1 MTDYDLTIIGGGSA
15 GLVLAVA
22 GAKLGKKTALIE
34 KHRIGGDCLWT
45 GCVPSKALL
54 KVAKVANEIQHAE
67 KYGFFCEGEV
77 FNRAPD
83 FQQAMAYVRSTQQK
97 IEEEHDNPER
107 FRDMGVDVIFGSGR
121 FMSPQ
126 RFVVKGAG
134 ENHAY
139 RAGEANSG
147 EMRTLTSK
155 KFVISTGSRPAV
167 PPIPGIENCDYLDSE
182 TVWELEELPKRLL
195 VVGAGPIGVE
205 LGQAFHRLGAAVTIA
220 QRGNRILTKED
231 ADVSACLLD
240 CLREEG
246 ITIRLNTQITRIDN
260 HIASAAV
267 GRGPV
272 PRHPQSSPGNVV
284 NPNASAAVGRGPV
297 PRHPQNSQGNIDS
310 HNASAAVGRGPVPHA
325 QSSPGNLDNPNASAT
340 VGRGPVPRHPQS
352 SPENAVNVTFRHDK
366 NSTTEQQ
373 FDKILIAAGR
383 APNVEGL
390 GLEELGVNV
399 SKRGIEV
406 NNKLQTRVKNIY
418 AAGDVIGHYLFTHV
432 AAYQAQLLL
441 RNIFFPLSRT
451 IDYSIV
457 PWTTFCEPEVA
468 RCGLTEA
475 EAREKYGDVDVF
487 TLPQA
492 DVDRAVAEGETRGF
506 TKVIAS
512 RWRGK
517 ILGVHLVGANAGEV
531 LHEYVLAMQHG
542 IPLHKLSGMM
552 HVYPTFSSSV
562 WRVAGKWFSE
572 STPIQLFRKL
582 ISS

>member
-1 MTDYDLTIIGGGSA
+1 MTEYDVTIIGGGSA

-22 GAKLGKKTALIE
+22 GAKLGRKTALIE
-34 KHRIGGDCLWT
+34 KHRLGGDCLWT

-54 KVAKVANEIQHAE
+54 KVAKVANEIKHAE
-67 KYGFFCEGEV
+67 KYGFFLEGEV
-77 FNRAPD
+77 FNRAPE

-107 FRDMGVDVIFGSGR
+107 FREMGVDVIFGSGH
-121 FMSPQ
+121 FTSSQ
-126 RFVVKGAG
+126 TFVVNGAV
-134 ENHAY
+134 ENRTN
-139 RAGEANSG
+139 RAGETES
-147 EMRTLTSK
+147 EQTRTLTSK

-167 PPIPGIENCDYLDSE
+167 PLIPGIETCDYLDSE
-182 TVWELEELPKRLL
+182 SVWELEELPKRLL

-205 LGQAFHRLGAAVTIA
+205 LGQAFHRLGAEVTLV
-220 QRGNRILTKED
+220 QRSDRILTKED
-231 ADVSACLLD
+231 ADVSTCLLD

-246 ITIRLNTQITRIDN
+246 ITIRLNTQITRVDN
-260 HIASAAV
+260 QKASPSVGRGPVPRDNVSPSV

-272 PRHPQSSPGNVV
+272 PRHAQGSPG
-284 NPNASAAVGRGPV
+284 
-297 PRHPQNSQGNIDS
+297 
-310 HNASAAVGRGPVPHA
+310 
-325 QSSPGNLDNPNASAT
+325 T
-340 VGRGPVPRHPQS
+340 V
-352 SPENAVNVTFRHDK
+352 VNVTFRSDE
-366 NSTTEQQ
+366 NGTEEQQ

-383 APNVEGL
+383 TPNVEGL
-390 GLEELGVNV
+390 GLEEIGVNV

-406 NNKLQTRVKNIY
+406 NNKLQTNVKNIY

-441 RNIFFPLSRT
+441 RNIFFPLSKT
-451 IDYSIV
+451 VDYAVV
-457 PWTTFCEPEVA
+457 PWTTFCEPQVA

-475 EAREKYGDVDVF
+475 EAREKHGDVDVF

-492 DVDRAVAEGETRGF
+492 DVDRAVADGETRGF
-506 TKVIAS
+506 TKVITS

-531 LHEYVLAMQHG
+531 IHEYVLAMQHG
-542 IPLHKLSGMM
+542 IPLRKLSEMI

-572 STPIQLFRKL
+572 STLIRTVRKL
-582 ISS
+582 IS

>member
-1 MTDYDLTIIGGGSA
+1 MTEYDVTIIGGGSA

-22 GAKLGKKTALIE
+22 GAKLGRKTALIE
-34 KHRIGGDCLWT
+34 KHRLGGDCLWT

-54 KVAKVANEIQHAE
+54 KVAKVANEIKHAE
-67 KYGFFCEGEV
+67 KYGFFLEGEV

-107 FRDMGVDVIFGSGR
+107 FREMGVDVIFGSGH
-121 FMSPQ
+121 FTSPQ
-126 RFVVKGAG
+126 TFVVNGAIG
-134 ENHAY
+134 NRTWTVE
-139 RAGEANSG
+139 SG
-147 EMRTLTSK
+147 KTQTLTSK

-167 PPIPGIENCDYLDSE
+167 PSILGIETCDYLDSE

-205 LGQAFHRLGAAVTIA
+205 LGQAFHRLGAEVTLV
-220 QRGNRILTKED
+220 QRSDRILTRED

-246 ITIRLNTQITRIDN
+246 ITIRLNTQITCIN
-260 HIASAAV
+260 GH
-267 GRGPV
+267 
-272 PRHPQSSPGNVV
+272 H
-284 NPNASAAVGRGPV
+284 
-297 PRHPQNSQGNIDS
+297 
-310 HNASAAVGRGPVPHA
+310 
-325 QSSPGNLDNPNASAT
+325 
-340 VGRGPVPRHPQS
+340 
-352 SPENAVNVTFRHDK
+352 VTFHNGA
-366 NSTTEQQ
+366 NSTEEQ

-383 APNVEGL
+383 TPNVEGL
-390 GLEELGVNV
+390 GLEEIGVDI

-406 NNKLQTRVKNIY
+406 NNKLQTNVKNIY

-441 RNIFFPLSRT
+441 RNIFFPLSKT
-451 IDYSIV
+451 VDYAVV
-457 PWTTFCEPEVA
+457 PWTTFCEPQVA

-475 EAREKYGDVDVF
+475 EARKKHGDVDVF

-492 DVDRAVAEGETRGF
+492 DVDRAVAEGETHGF
-506 TKVIAS
+506 TKVITS

-531 LHEYVLAMQHG
+531 IHEYVLAMQHG
-542 IPLHKLSGMM
+542 IPLRKLSEMI

-572 STPIQLFRKL
+572 STPIQTFRKW
-582 ISS
+582 IS

>member
-67 KYGFFCEGEV
+67 KYGFFLGGEV

-83 FQQAMAYVRSTQQK
+83 FQKAMAYVRSSQQK

-107 FRDMGVDVIFGSGR
+107 FREMGVDVIFGSGH
-121 FMSPQ
+121 FTSPQ
-126 RFVVKGAG
+126 TFVVNGAVG
-134 ENHAY
+134 N
-139 RAGEANSG
+139 RAGTVKSG
-147 EMRTLTSK
+147 QTRTLTSK

-167 PPIPGIENCDYLDSE
+167 PSIPGIETCDYLDSE
-182 TVWELEELPKRLL
+182 TLWELEELPKRLL
-195 VVGAGPIGVE
+195 VVGAGPIGIE
-205 LGQAFHRLGAAVTIA
+205 LGQAFHRLGAAVTLA
-220 QRGNRILTKED
+220 QRSDRILTKED

-246 ITIRLNTQITRIDN
+246 ITIRLNTQITRIN
-260 HIASAAV
+260 GH
-267 GRGPV
+267 
-272 PRHPQSSPGNVV
+272 H
-284 NPNASAAVGRGPV
+284 
-297 PRHPQNSQGNIDS
+297 
-310 HNASAAVGRGPVPHA
+310 
-325 QSSPGNLDNPNASAT
+325 
-340 VGRGPVPRHPQS
+340 
-352 SPENAVNVTFRHDK
+352 VTFRNDE
-366 NSTTEQQ
+366 NGTEEQ
-373 FDKILIAAGR
+373 FDKILIASGR

-390 GLEELGVNV
+390 GLEEIGVNV

-406 NNKLQTRVKNIY
+406 NNKLQTNVKNIY

-432 AAYQAQLLL
+432 ADFQAQLIL
-441 RNIFFPLSRT
+441 RNIFFPLSKT
-451 IDYSIV
+451 IDYAVV

-475 EAREKYGDVDVF
+475 EAREKHGDVDVF

-492 DVDRAVAEGETRGF
+492 DVDRAVAENETRGF

-531 LHEYVLAMQHG
+531 IHEYVLAMQQG
-542 IPLHKLSGMM
+542 ISLRKLSEMI

-562 WRVAGKWFSE
+562 WRVARKWFSE
-572 STPIQLFRKL
+572 GTLVRTVRKL
-582 ISS
+582 IS

>member
-67 KYGFFCEGEV
+67 KYGFFREGEV

-107 FRDMGVDVIFGSGR
+107 FREMGVDVIFGSGH

-126 RFVVKGAG
+126 RFVVNGAV

-139 RAGEANSG
+139 QGRTVDVNGAVENRAYRAREANSG
-147 EMRTLTSK
+147 ETRTLTSK

-220 QRGNRILTKED
+220 QRGNQILTKED
-231 ADVSACLLD
+231 ADVSACLLN

-246 ITIRLNTQITRIDN
+246 ITIRLNTQITRIDTHN
-260 HIASAAV
+260 ASPAV

-272 PRHPQSSPGNVV
+272 PRHAQSLQGNV
-284 NPNASAAVGRGPV
+284 
-297 PRHPQNSQGNIDS
+297 
-310 HNASAAVGRGPVPHA
+310 
-325 QSSPGNLDNPNASAT
+325 
-340 VGRGPVPRHPQS
+340 
-352 SPENAVNVTFRHDK
+352 VNVTFRDDK
-366 NSTTEQQ
+366 NGTTEQQ

-399 SKRGIEV
+399 NKRGIEV

-451 IDYSIV
+451 IDYSVV

-475 EAREKYGDVDVF
+475 EAREKYGGVDVF

-582 ISS
+582 ISY